1 MLLSVTDRSNQE
13 EAAQNPLLRLML
25 YAKEVY
31 RLPRACRAIRVLS
44 GMAWLTINDEDIFLG
59 RDEQV
64 MVPVTKA
71 GAIISALGNT
81 PLIFEARSGC
91 NR

>member
-1 MLLSVTDRSNQE
+1 MRFAVTDRSSKE

-31 RLPRACRAIRVLS
+31 RLPQTYHAIRVLS
-44 GMAWLTINDEDIFLG
+44 GTAWLTINDQDIFLG

-64 MVPVTKA
+64 MVPATKA
-71 GAIISALGNT
+71 GAIISALGHT

-91 NR
+91 AG